1 MMLLQQSEFF
11 KLMRQR
17 EFFEAILQPFES
29 TLGLPLLSLL
39 VFGGIGFA
47 QYQRQGTSIVPVVT
61 LLMIGGVVLISAP
74 PQVQRLAIVAITLAL
89 TGIGYLAF
97 QRVQR

>member
-1 MMLLQQSEFF
+1 MSPLAATPFFELL
-11 KLMRQR
+11 KNR

-47 QYQRQGTSIVPVVT
+47 QFQRQGASIIPVVS
-61 LLMIGGVVLISAP
+61 LLMIGGVVLIAAP

-97 QRVQR
+97 RRISR

>member
-1 MMLLQQSEFF
+1 MIATTPFVELL
-11 KLMRQR
+11 KQR

-47 QYQRQGTSIVPVVT
+47 QYQRQGQAIIPVVS
-61 LLMIGGVVLISAP
+61 LLMIGGVVLIAAP
-74 PQVQRLAIVAITLAL
+74 PQVQQLAIVALTLAL

-97 QRVQR
+97 LRISR